1 VLSGTSLLIYK
12 LNKFKAMNSGK
23 LFLGL
28 LAGVAAGALL
38 GVLFAPD
45 KGASTRKKI
54 TKKSEDYVDSLKEKF
69 NEFLDTIGEKVDE
82 AKEDVEKVKAKA
94 ESIKKDVKAATS

>member
-1 VLSGTSLLIYK
+1 
-12 LNKFKAMNSGK
+12 MNSGK
-23 LFLGL
+23 LLLGL

-45 KGASTRKKI
+45 KGTSTRKKI

-69 NEFLDTIGEKVDE
+69 NEFIDTIGEKVDE
-82 AKEDVEKVKAKA
+82 VKEDVEKVKTKA
-94 ESIKKDVKAATS
+94 ESIKKDVKAATN